1 MTSPQTAPV
10 DATVPTSLRRSGFAT
25 ATLFLVNGATF
36 SNWLPRISEIRD
48 RLGLGNAGLG
58 VTLLGGGLGG
68 VIGAL
73 LVGRVSERLGSSRL
87 LSAAAITLSLGMPLI
102 AFAPH
107 AVVLLALLTLLGT
120 FDVFNDVAM
129 NTQAVMV
136 QERSGRQI
144 MNRLH
149 GMWSLGF
156 TGGALLGSLAR
167 AAEIGIR
174 WHLAVVGAVLL
185 TTVLTCRRWFIP
197 DDPVPHPHPHARPD
211 HDGHPT
217 PAPARRRPNAAMVAM
232 ALAAVGAIT
241 LEVTPNDWA
250 AVFFNDVFDAG
261 RVAGFGTVACAG
273 AMLVGRLAGDHV
285 LERLGEHR
293 MTTLSFWLIGVGLV
307 VTVVAPWPAVAV
319 GGLVV
324 WGLGLAP
331 VFPLLYT
338 TAARLPGTSAGAGLG
353 WMLLGQRFGA
363 MLTAVSIGGVSQLQ
377 GMRTAFGVVAGAALA
392 LMLVSLREGSAAAE
406 RSPAT

>member
-1 MTSPQTAPV
+1 MNAATPPSDAPASTPV
-10 DATVPTSLRRSGFAT
+10 ALRRSAL
-25 ATLFLVNGATF
+25 AAAALFFVNGATF

-48 RLGLGNAGLG
+48 ELGLGNAGLG
-58 VTLLGGGLGG
+58 ATLIGGGLGG

-73 LVGRVSERLGSSRL
+73 LVGRVSERLGSSRT
-87 LSAAAITLSLGMPLI
+87 LSMAAITLSIGMPLI

-107 AVVLLALLTLLGT
+107 ALVLLVLLTVLGA

-156 TGGALLGSLAR
+156 TGGAVLGSVAR
-167 AAEIGIR
+167 AAELDVR
-174 WHLAVVGAVLL
+174 VHLTAVGLALL
-185 TTVLTCRRWFIP
+185 GTVLVCRRWFIQV
-197 DDPVPHPHPHARPD
+197 DEPHE
-211 HDGHPT
+211 
-217 PAPARRRPNAAMVAM
+217 PADAAVNSAASGRRRPTGPMIAM
-232 ALAAVGAIT
+232 ALAAIGAIA
-241 LEVTPNDWA
+241 LEVVPADWA
-250 AVFFNDVFDAG
+250 AVFFTDVFDAG

-273 AMLVGRLAGDHV
+273 AMLVGRFAGDHV

-293 MTTLSFWLIGVGLV
+293 MTTLSFWLIGVGV
-307 VTVVAPWPAVAV
+307 AVTVVAPVPGVAV
-319 GGLVV
+319 VGLVL

-353 WMLLGQRFGA
+353 WMLLGQRFGS
-363 MLTAVSIGGVSQLQ
+363 MLTALAVGGVSQLQ
-377 GMRTAFGVVAGAALA
+377 GMRVAFGVVAGAALA
-392 LMLVSLREGSAAAE
+392 LMLVSLREGNAAAR
-406 RSPAT
+406 RSVAADPSTR